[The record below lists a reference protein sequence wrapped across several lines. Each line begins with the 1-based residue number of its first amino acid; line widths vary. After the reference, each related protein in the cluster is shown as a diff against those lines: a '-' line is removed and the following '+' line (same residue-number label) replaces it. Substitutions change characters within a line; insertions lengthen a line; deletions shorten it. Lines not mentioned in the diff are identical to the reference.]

1 MENNGVS
8 LGEIYLAGIPDL
20 FSGKNYGKN
29 ADLSQAFAQ
38 AEDNQFRLLM
48 SHTPVDFGKDNILTL
63 EVSGH
68 THGGQ
73 IFPFHVLAKLHN
85 RYLAGLYQMENG
97 AQIYVT
103 RVSRPMGT
111 ANAIFSPFR
120 NNGYQTGFP
129 QITISK
135 RTLFLLQRP

>member
-1 MENNGVS
+1 
-8 LGEIYLAGIPDL
+8 
-20 FSGKNYGKN
+20 
-29 ADLSQAFAQ
+29 
-38 AEDNQFRLLM
+38 M
-48 SHTPVDFGKDNILTL
+48 SHTPVDFGKDNIFDL

-103 RVSRPMGT
+103 RG
-111 ANAIFSPFR
+111 A
-120 NNGYQTGFP
+120 GQWGP
-129 QITISK
+129 QMRFLAPSEITVIRLASLK
-135 RTLFLLQRP
+135 